1 MQKLFKDGN
10 YSREEIINYLR
21 KFGTHKSFC
30 ENARIL
36 LQKIAYPIVWGDLVN
51 LTPSHFYS
59 MELRT
64 TIREVCCVV
73 RSNSSY
79 LNGLPTLEYLQR
91 ICKSFKKSKEAT
103 SSILVMQ
110 TLRGSPLSTI
120 FGTWEKSYYAKF
132 VLVGT
137 T

>member
-1 MQKLFKDGN
+1 MKGAGTIQGWKLFKG
-10 YSREEIINYLR
+10 EKILR
-21 KFGTHKSFC
+21 KFGTHNIVC

-36 LQKIAYPIVWGDLVN
+36 LQKIFYPIVWGDLVN

-79 LNGLPTLEYLQR
+79 LNGFPT
-91 ICKSFKKSKEAT
+91 F
-103 SSILVMQ
+103 
-110 TLRGSPLSTI
+110 
-120 FGTWEKSYYAKF
+120 
-132 VLVGT
+132 
-137 T
+137 